1 MNILLVRTGYVLAW
15 KRDIAVL
22 TAGNVKVTVNP
33 RIRLMSTGE
42 NVDTNEPHANSYN
55 LEIRDVRRTDAGAY
69 VCQVGTMEPKEILH
83 TLEVLGKIKLYY
95 NLVGNNKIYF
105 NYSSTKNRLYKT
117 INTFGCC

>member
-1 MNILLVRTGYVLAW
+1 MAW

-83 TLEVLGKIKLYY
+83 TLEVLG
-95 NLVGNNKIYF
+95 NLIILIICCGIIITKIYF
-105 NYSSTKNRLYKT
+105 NYSSTEN
-117 INTFGCC
+117 